1 MRDWV
6 VYFVGL
12 KSLLASTKRR
22 LKSELV
28 FIQRSKY
35 SEIKYV
41 ELKTDD
47 LFVFIFYSRNFTVYT
62 IEALST
68 QLSDK

>member
-22 LKSELV
+22 LKSELI
-28 FIQRSKY
+28 FIQRPKN

-47 LFVFIFYSRNFTVYT
+47 LKY
-62 IEALST
+62 
-68 QLSDK
+68 